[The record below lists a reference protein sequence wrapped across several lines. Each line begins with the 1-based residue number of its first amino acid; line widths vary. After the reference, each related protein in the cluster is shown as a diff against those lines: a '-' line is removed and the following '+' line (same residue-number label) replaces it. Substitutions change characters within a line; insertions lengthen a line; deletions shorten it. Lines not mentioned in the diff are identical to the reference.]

1 MKGGKSIR
9 TSLLAALALALTAP
23 GLAADAPAAQSRL
36 GKGYLEPAALPD
48 SLALL
53 PPPPAAGSAAEARDR
68 EAAGTAVAQRGTPRW
83 QLATR
88 DADLFSAG
96 ATGAFSCAAGV
107 AIGPQTT
114 PRLDALLRKT
124 LPDLGL
130 ASYAAKTRYQRT
142 RPFVVNGEANCTPE
156 ASAMLAKDGS
166 YPSGHAAIGFG
177 WGLILAELLPG
188 RATQVNA
195 RGREFADS
203 RRVCNVHWLSDVEA
217 GQVVAAATVAR
228 LHAEPAFRKDMDA
241 ARKELRRARAA
252 PPTGCGGN

>member
-1 MKGGKSIR
+1 MIGNSPLR
-9 TSLLAALALALTAP
+9 TSLLALVALALTAP
-23 GLAADAPAAQSRL
+23 GLAADAPSAQSRL
-36 GKGYLEPAALPD
+36 GKGYLEPSALPD

-53 PPPPAAGSAAEARDR
+53 PPPPAAGSAAETRDR
-68 EAAGTAVAQRGTPRW
+68 EAAAAAVAQRDTPRW

-88 DADLFSAG
+88 DADLFSPA

-107 AIGPQTT
+107 EIGPKTT

-142 RPFVVNGEANCTPE
+142 RPFVVNGEPNCTPE

-166 YPSGHAAIGFG
+166 YPSGHASIGFG
-177 WGLILAELLPG
+177 WGLILAELIPA
-188 RATQVNA
+188 RATRLTA
-195 RGREFADS
+195 RGHEFADS

-228 LHAEPAFRKDMDA
+228 LHAEPQFRKDLDA
-241 ARKELRRARAA
+241 ARKELRRAPPAA
-252 PPTGCGGN
+252 SGCGA